1 MGEEYLPA
9 QKKITKEMILKAS
22 MKLLRENG
30 YEALNVRTIAQ
41 KLGCSTQPIYYLFHN
56 FDELKEELRTEAANY
71 HRMLVKECLEGKE
84 YDNYRAYG
92 IALVR
97 FATQEK
103 EMFRYLYLYDTRG
116 GKRIDDVNLPQILDV
131 MEERYGYTRDVA
143 EKIHMEMS
151 FYTYGIA
158 MMMNTGYLE
167 LTEEEIS
174 EHLHTEFLALVRV
187 YGIPPKRKEL

>member
-1 MGEEYLPA
+1 
-9 QKKITKEMILKAS
+9 
-22 MKLLRENG
+22 
-30 YEALNVRTIAQ
+30 
-41 KLGCSTQPIYYLFHN
+41 
-56 FDELKEELRTEAANY
+56 
-71 HRMLVKECLEGKE
+71 
-84 YDNYRAYG
+84 
-92 IALVR
+92 
-97 FATQEK
+97 
-103 EMFRYLYLYDTRG
+103 MFRYLYLYDTRG
-116 GKRIDDVNLPQILDV
+116 GKRIDEVNLPQILDV
-131 MEERYGYTRDVA
+131 MEERYGYTKDVA